1 MKQYWSGS
9 PRRQGPRNSKFPRW
23 ETGDTE
29 PRRGIAEG
37 GKGRGGAWV
46 EGTFFEFIFQE
57 LAARG
62 SRVSRQVPVPVI
74 YRGLELEGGYRIDLM
89 VEDAV
94 LVELKSVER
103 LQPVHFAQ
111 ALTYLRLSGKTLCL
125 LLNFNT
131 THLRDGIHR
140 VVNHL

>member
-1 MKQYWSGS
+1 MEKAIRENEIS
-9 PRRQGPRNSKFPRW
+9 RQIIGAALEVHSALGPGLL
-23 ETGDTE
+23 ETVYE
-29 PRRGIAEG
+29 ACL
-37 GKGRGGAWV
+37 
-46 EGTFFEFIFQE
+46 FQE

-125 LLNFNT
+125 PLNFNT